1 MTNSYGTT
9 IDVPVNCPPQKIV
22 EQVVEQLP
30 ATGPGANIVFSG
42 VVTAII
48 VFFYARSRQLSKEV
62 RLVRREFNS
71 GTL

>member
-9 IDVPVNCPPQKIV
+9 IDVPVNCPPPKII
-22 EQVVEQLP
+22 EQTVSQLP
-30 ATGPGANIVFSG
+30 KTGPTDNIIFG
-42 VVTAII
+42 GIIAAIV

-62 RLVRREFNS
+62 RLVRREFNT